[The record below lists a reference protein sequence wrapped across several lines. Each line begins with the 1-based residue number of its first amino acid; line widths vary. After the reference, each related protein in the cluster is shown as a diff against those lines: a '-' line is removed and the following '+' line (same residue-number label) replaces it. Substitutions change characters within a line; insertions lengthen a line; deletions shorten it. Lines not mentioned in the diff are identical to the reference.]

1 MENLEM
7 GFNNFYFP
15 GLENYGFYMHQGCCL
30 TGAQSPGAPK
40 LRVRATKF
48 LFKEPAYSRCLS
60 IDFPFSCNDF
70 NFLVTLFH

>member
-15 GLENYGFYMHQGCCL
+15 GLKNYGFYMYQGCCL

-48 LFKEPAYSRCLS
+48 LFKEPA
-60 IDFPFSCNDF
+60 
-70 NFLVTLFH
+70 